1 MLTYSFQ
8 KRGKLSLYEY
18 LYQCIRQDILSFRL
32 KPDEKLPSK
41 RALAKHLG
49 ISTITVENAYSQLVA
64 EGYIYSVPKSGFFVS
79 SVALSLPE
87 KQENRKNAEF
97 VLRQTPQTQ
106 RKYAFDFK
114 SNTIAKNSFPFVTW
128 ANLMRSV
135 ISIKGDSLL
144 ENSPS
149 TGVAELRQAIASYL
163 YHFRGMSVEPSQI
176 VVGAGTEYLYALIIQ
191 LLGREKKY
199 AIEDP
204 GYRKI
209 ARIYSAND
217 VSFIHLPLD
226 ENGVSIESLEKSEA
240 NILHLSPSHHFPTGI
255 VTPVSRRYELLSWAM
270 ESTDRYIIED
280 DYDSEFRLLGRPIPS
295 LQSIDNGG
303 KVIYINTFSKSLSPT
318 IRISY
323 MILPNSLMEKYKREL
338 GFYSCT
344 VANFEQYTLAEFIS
358 RGYFEKHINRMRTY
372 YRTLSQEL
380 MQYIR
385 QHHYSKKVQIMEEK
399 SGLHFLLKVDTHMS
413 DEQMTQRAAEKGV
426 NISCLSEYYHDR
438 ATSTEHTLVINYSG
452 LEKESIA
459 QAVDLL
465 FSCIWG

>member
-1 MLTYSFQ
+1 
-8 KRGKLSLYEY
+8 
-18 LYQCIRQDILSFRL
+18 
-32 KPDEKLPSK
+32 
-41 RALAKHLG
+41 
-49 ISTITVENAYSQLVA
+49 
-64 EGYIYSVPKSGFFVS
+64 
-79 SVALSLPE
+79 
-87 KQENRKNAEF
+87 
-97 VLRQTPQTQ
+97 
-106 RKYAFDFK
+106 
-114 SNTIAKNSFPFVTW
+114 
-128 ANLMRSV
+128 
-135 ISIKGDSLL
+135 
-144 ENSPS
+144 
-149 TGVAELRQAIASYL
+149 
-163 YHFRGMSVEPSQI
+163 
-176 VVGAGTEYLYALIIQ
+176 
-191 LLGREKKY
+191 
-199 AIEDP
+199 
-204 GYRKI
+204 
-209 ARIYSAND
+209 
-217 VSFIHLPLD
+217 
-226 ENGVSIESLEKSEA
+226 
-240 NILHLSPSHHFPTGI
+240 
-255 VTPVSRRYELLSWAM
+255 
-270 ESTDRYIIED
+270 
-280 DYDSEFRLLGRPIPS
+280 
-295 LQSIDNGG
+295 
-303 KVIYINTFSKSLSPT
+303 
-318 IRISY
+318 